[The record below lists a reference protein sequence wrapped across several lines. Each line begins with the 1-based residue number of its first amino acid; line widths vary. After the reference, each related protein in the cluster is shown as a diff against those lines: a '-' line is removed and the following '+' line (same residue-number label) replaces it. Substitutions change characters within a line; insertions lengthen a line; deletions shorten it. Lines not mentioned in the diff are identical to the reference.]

1 MCESFLAVGKNILRD
16 PLREPL
22 RGLSANFN
30 SSIIQRAI
38 AAILRPFG
46 TQSNLRISSL
56 TNNTATSTGPVTI
69 ADGGG
74 VEVLPNKTWRIT

>member
-1 MCESFLAVGKNILRD
+1 MKQDPFLNVGMEVMRD
-16 PLREPL
+16 PFRPAL
-22 RGLSANFN
+22 RGLNTNFADSLITKVIN
-30 SSIIQRAI
+30 V
-38 AAILRPFG
+38 LRPFG

-56 TNNTATSTGPVTI
+56 SNNTATSTGPVTI

>member
-1 MCESFLAVGKNILRD
+1 MQIGM
-16 PLREPL
+16 
-22 RGLSANFN
+22 GLGMRKPYGQTPN
-30 SSIIQRAI
+30 QHT
-38 AAILRPFG
+38 ILRPFG

-56 TNNTATSTGPVTI
+56 TSSTATSTGPVTI

>member
-1 MCESFLAVGKNILRD
+1 MSLSL
-16 PLREPL
+16 
-22 RGLSANFN
+22 GLQPQLGGRT
-30 SSIIQRAI
+30 IIQRAI
-38 AAILRPFG
+38 SILRPFG

-56 TNNTATSTGPVTI
+56 SNNTATSTGPVTI

>member
-1 MCESFLAVGKNILRD
+1 MSLAL
-16 PLREPL
+16 
-22 RGLSANFN
+22 GLQAQLGGQSQV
-30 SSIIQRAI
+30 QRAFN
-38 AAILRPFG
+38 ILRPFG

-56 TNNTATSTGPVTI
+56 TSSTATSTGPVTI

>member
-1 MCESFLAVGKNILRD
+1 MFGLR
-16 PLREPL
+16 LGRL
-22 RGLSANFN
+22 G
-30 SSIIQRAI
+30 RAFPASPI
-38 AAILRPFG
+38 APYTTILRPFG

-56 TNNTATSTGPVTI
+56 TSSTATSTGPVTI

>member
-1 MCESFLAVGKNILRD
+1 MKLALGRL
-16 PLREPL
+16 
-22 RGLSANFN
+22 GSAGTRTL
-30 SSIIQRAI
+30 IQRAI
-38 AAILRPFG
+38 AILRPFG